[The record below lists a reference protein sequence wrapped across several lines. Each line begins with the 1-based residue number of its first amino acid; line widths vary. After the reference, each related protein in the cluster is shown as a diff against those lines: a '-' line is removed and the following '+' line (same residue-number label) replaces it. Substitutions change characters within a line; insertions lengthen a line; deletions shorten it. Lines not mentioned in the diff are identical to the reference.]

1 MILYPAIDLKDGQC
15 VRVVHGDLS
24 TATVFNTSPGA
35 QARAWA
41 DGGFHWI
48 HVVDLN
54 GAVAGQAVNQAAVE
68 EILNAVSVPV
78 QLGGGIRTLEGIEA
92 WIEAG
97 VSRVI
102 LGTIAVHDPDL
113 VRKAGRLW
121 PEQIAVA
128 VDVRDGKVAIDGWT
142 GLSDLSAIDLSRRFE
157 DAGVAALII
166 TDISRDGAL
175 TGVNVEGVGEL
186 ADAVSIP
193 VIASGGVA
201 AVADIERLKAREGVE
216 IAGAILGRS
225 LYAGTIKPSE
235 ALIAA
240 AV

>member
-1 MILYPAIDLKDGQC
+1 MLIISETMTPA
-15 VRVVHGDLS
+15 
-24 TATVFNTSPGA
+24 SPA
-35 QARAWA
+35 
-41 DGGFHWI
+41 
-48 HVVDLN
+48 
-54 GAVAGQAVNQAAVE
+54 
-68 EILNAVSVPV
+68 
-78 QLGGGIRTLEGIEA
+78 IEA

-113 VRKAGRLW
+113 VKKAARLW

-128 VDVRDGKVAIDGWT
+128 VDVRDGKVAVDGWT
-142 GLSDLSAIDLSRRFE
+142 GLSELSAIDLSRRFE

-201 AVADIERLKAREGVE
+201 AVADIERLKARKGVR

-225 LYAGTIKPSE
+225 LYAGTIQPAE
-235 ALIAA
+235 ALTVAA
-240 AV
+240 A